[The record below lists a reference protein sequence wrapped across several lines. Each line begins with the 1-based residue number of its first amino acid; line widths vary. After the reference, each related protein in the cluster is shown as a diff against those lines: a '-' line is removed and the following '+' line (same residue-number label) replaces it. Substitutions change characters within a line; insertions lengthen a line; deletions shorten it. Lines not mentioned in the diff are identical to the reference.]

1 LDESGFMLHPVRR
14 RTWAPR
20 GRTPI
25 QRAWDRHDRLST
37 IAAITLSPERERLGV
52 FFQIR
57 AHNIRG
63 PDMVGFLRALH
74 RQLRRPII
82 LVWDRYSVH
91 RSAWRQL
98 REAGCQW
105 LRVEWLPGYAPDLNP
120 VEAIWSHTKYSDL
133 ANYVPEDV
141 DHLLDAVGDSLNDL
155 HYDQRLLRSFLG
167 WAELTS

>member
-1 LDESGFMLHPVRR
+1 MLHPVRR

>member
-1 LDESGFMLHPVRR
+1 MLQPVCR

-20 GRTPI
+20 GQTPI
-25 QRAWDRHDRLST
+25 QHAWDRHDRLST
-37 IAAITLSPERERLGV
+37 IAAITLSPERQRLGL

-74 RQLRRPII
+74 RQLGRPII

-98 REAGCQW
+98 REASCKW
-105 LRVEWLPGYAPDLNP
+105 LHVEWLPGYAPDLNP

-133 ANYVPEDV
+133 ANYVPADADE
-141 DHLLDAVGDSLNDL
+141 LLDAVGDSLNDL
-155 HYDQRLLRSFLG
+155 HYDQKLLRSFFA
-167 WAELTS
+167 WAELPL